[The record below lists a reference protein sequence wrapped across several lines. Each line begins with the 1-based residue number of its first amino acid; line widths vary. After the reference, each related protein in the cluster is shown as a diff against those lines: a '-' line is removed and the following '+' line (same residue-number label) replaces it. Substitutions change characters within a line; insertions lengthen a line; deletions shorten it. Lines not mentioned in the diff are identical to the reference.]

1 MARNR
6 YDIDESLDAPF
17 NFQQFKSLLAYT
29 MPYKKFLGI
38 TFAAMVLASSLNLL
52 GPLILMQAINVM
64 IPQQN
69 ITGLALM
76 ATGYTLIVILG
87 TLMTAYRM
95 KTMNRVGQSIIHDI
109 RLDMFRHLQKLPFTY
124 FDDRPHGKILV
135 RLVNYVNQVSDLL
148 SNGLINSLVDILS
161 LVIIVA
167 YMLLVD
173 PLLTLFALAGLP
185 LLLLGILL
193 LKKAQRRAQQA
204 LSRKNS
210 NLNAYTQESLIGMK
224 VTQVYAREKFNRG
237 IYGRLAGE
245 FRRSWMKSAMLNLS
259 MWPFIDTVSNATVA
273 LLYVAGAI
281 WLRDAITGEPVSVG
295 AIVAF
300 VGYVW
305 RFWLPVINL
314 ANFYTALIN
323 SAAYIERIFEFLNEP
338 LIIEDRQDAYE
349 LPAVEGKVVF
359 DHVSFAY
366 EEGKDVL
373 RDVSFTAQP
382 GATIALVGPTGA
394 GKSTIINLLCRFYDI
409 KSGSITIDGH
419 SIREVT
425 LDSLRTQMGIM
436 LQDPFLFPDTI
447 MENIRYGNL
456 QATDEECIAAAT
468 AVHAHEFIMKLPRGY
483 KTKITEQGSGVS
495 SGEKQLISFARVLL
509 ADPKILIL
517 DEATASIDT
526 QTEKALQLGLEKL
539 LKGRTSFIIAHRLST
554 IKNSS
559 RIMVIAQQNILESG
573 THDQLLE
580 TGGHY
585 RQLYNSQ
592 FKSLVGPAKK
602 IV

>member
-29 MPYKKFLGI
+29 LPYKKLLGI
-38 TFAAMVLASSLNLL
+38 TFAAMVIASALNLL

-64 IPQQN
+64 IPQKN
-69 ITGLALM
+69 ITGLAVM
-76 ATGYTLIVILG
+76 AAGYTIIVIIG
-87 TLMTAYRM
+87 TMMTAYRM

-109 RLDMFRHLQKLPFTY
+109 RLDMFRHLQQLPFTY

-135 RLVNYVNQVSDLL
+135 RLVNYVNHVSDLL
-148 SNGLINSLVDILS
+148 SNGLVNSLVDILS
-161 LVIIVA
+161 LIIIIA
-167 YMLLVD
+167 YMLIVD

-185 LLLLGILL
+185 LLLLGIML

-210 NLNAYTQESLIGMK
+210 NLNAYTQESLTGMK
-224 VTQVYAREKFNRG
+224 VTQVFAREKYNRG
-237 IYGRLAGE
+237 IYHRLILE
-245 FRRSWMKSAMLNLS
+245 FRRSWMKSAVLNLS

-281 WLRDAITGEPVSVG
+281 WLRDAVTGQPVSVG

-305 RFWLPVINL
+305 RFWMPVINL
-314 ANFYTALIN
+314 ANFYNALIN

-338 LIIEDRQDAYE
+338 LIIEDKPDART
-349 LPAVEGKVVF
+349 LPSAEGKVEF
-359 DHVSFAY
+359 SHVSFAY
-366 EEGKDVL
+366 ETGKDVL
-373 RDVSFTAQP
+373 SDVSFTALP
-382 GATIALVGPTGA
+382 GQSVALVGPTGA
-394 GKSTIINLLCRFYDI
+394 GKSTVINLLCRFYDI
-409 KSGSITIDGH
+409 DQGSITIDGH
-419 SIREVT
+419 SIQEVT

-447 MENIRYGNL
+447 MENIRYGRL
-456 QATDEECIAAAT
+456 EASDAECIEAAK
-468 AVHAHEFIMKLPRGY
+468 AVHAHEFIMRLPRGY
-483 KTKITEQGSGVS
+483 KTKITDQGSGVS

-509 ADPKILIL
+509 ADPRILIL

-539 LKGRTSFIIAHRLST
+539 LSGRTSFIIAHRLST
-554 IKNSS
+554 IKNASF
-559 RIMVIAQQNILESG
+559 IMVIADRRIIECG
-573 THDQLLE
+573 THEELLKND
-580 TGGHY
+580 GHY
-585 RQLYNSQ
+585 RKLYNSQ
-592 FKSLVGPAKK
+592 FKALVG
-602 IV
+602 